1 MKILITGIAGFIG
14 MSVAIKLLQ
23 QNAENDNFYI
33 VGIDNLND
41 YYDVNLKL
49 DRLKNIQQQLGD
61 KSKNKSKKFTF
72 IKGDISDNLF
82 MQNLFNEHT
91 FDAVIN
97 LAAQA
102 GVRYSLQNPNA
113 YIQSN
118 IVGFTNQKYKTFGL
132 CFVIKC
138 LWWQY
143 QNAV

>member
-61 KSKNKSKKFTF
+61 KSKNKSKNKSEKFTF

-97 LAAQA
+97 LAAKA

-118 IVGFTNQKYKTFGL
+118 IVGFTNILEGCRKQ
-132 CFVIKC
+132 IK
-138 LWWQY
+138 LSLIHI
-143 QNAV
+143 

>member
-1 MKILITGIAGFIG
+1 MKILITGIAVFIG

-61 KSKNKSKKFTF
+61 KSKNKSEKFTF

-102 GVRYSLQNPNA
+102 GVRYSLQDPNA

-118 IVGFTNQKYKTFGL
+118 IVGFTNILEGCRKQ
-132 CFVIKC
+132 IK
-138 LWWQY
+138 
-143 QNAV
+143 NIKH

>member
-61 KSKNKSKKFTF
+61 KSKNKSKNKSEKFTF

-82 MQNLFNEHT
+82 DIKKDL
-91 FDAVIN
+91 
-97 LAAQA
+97 LAS
-102 GVRYSLQNPNA
+102 V
-113 YIQSN
+113 
-118 IVGFTNQKYKTFGL
+118 QK
-132 CFVIKC
+132 
-138 LWWQY
+138 
-143 QNAV
+143 

>member
-61 KSKNKSKKFTF
+61 KSKNKSEKFTF

-97 LAAQA
+97 
-102 GVRYSLQNPNA
+102 
-113 YIQSN
+113 
-118 IVGFTNQKYKTFGL
+118 
-132 CFVIKC
+132 
-138 LWWQY
+138 
-143 QNAV
+143 